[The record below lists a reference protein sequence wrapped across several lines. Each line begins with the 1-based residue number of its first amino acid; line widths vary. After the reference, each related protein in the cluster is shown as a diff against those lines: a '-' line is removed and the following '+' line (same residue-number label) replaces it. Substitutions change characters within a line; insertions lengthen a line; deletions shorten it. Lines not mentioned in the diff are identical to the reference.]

1 MKHVNNVSYLTHNA
15 ELTTEEAALLLEGS
29 SCVSRMSEA
38 DIISSEVE
46 VNSLFLE
53 NPDDYV
59 SKSWMMDLFGKNKLV
74 VDIEQHDV
82 DSIIDSFLDTLA
94 LLGVDAEVTI
104 LGEA

>member
-1 MKHVNNVSYLTHNA
+1 MNFLNGN

-38 DIISSEVE
+38 DIISSETE
-46 VNSLFLE
+46 VNGLFLE
-53 NPDDYV
+53 HPDDYV
-59 SKSWMMDLFGKNKLV
+59 PKNWLLDMFGKNKLV
-74 VDIEQHDV
+74 VEIEQNDV